1 MGVGESVKNQF
12 NHKRNRKVK
21 FQRFAKVFVFSNEN
35 NDNKNSILNRNRK
48 NVVKKVG
55 DLSVETYLKF
65 I

>member
-1 MGVGESVKNQF
+1 MAVGDTLK
-12 NHKRNRKVK
+12 NHKRSKKVK
-21 FQRFAKVFVFSNEN
+21 FQRFAKVFVFANDN
-35 NDNKNSILNRNRK
+35 NDNKSVLNRNRK